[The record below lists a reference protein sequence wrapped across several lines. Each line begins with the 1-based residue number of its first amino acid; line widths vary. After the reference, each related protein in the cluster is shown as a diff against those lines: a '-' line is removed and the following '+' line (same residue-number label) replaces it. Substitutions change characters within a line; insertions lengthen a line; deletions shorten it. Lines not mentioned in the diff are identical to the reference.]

1 MQQEFLTFRKL
12 PALFKPEFLKMGDI
26 EKRLATLEAKFAEME
41 ARRARLVP
49 PELDNNP
56 NVNLVLKDSLD
67 GFTAKLKSF
76 AAQKG
81 LDEAQT
87 RFNAARDEAYR
98 ELERLAKEGEQKELA
113 QVVAAIQFYEKTGK
127 SPPGYDISG

>member
-1 MQQEFLTFRKL
+1 MSS
-12 PALFKPEFLKMGDI
+12 I
-26 EKRLATLEAKFAEME
+26 EERLAAVEAKITRME
-41 ARRARLVP
+41 NKRRELLGD
-49 PELDNNP
+49 LDNDP
-56 NVNLVLKDSLD
+56 NVKLVLRDSLD

-87 RFNAARDEAYR
+87 RFTAAKADAAQK
-98 ELERLAKEGEQKELA
+98 LERILKEGEKRELA
-113 QVVAAIQFYEKTGK
+113 ELVAAIEYYERTGQ